1 MTPAEIKALEQQ
13 VLALDE
19 QRCKVLVAKDGPGL
33 ATLIDAGLTYTHASG
48 RRDTK
53 ESYVD
58 SVATKRVQYLPADR
72 PRRGDSARGGYIS
85 DCRGQS

>member
-13 VLALDE
+13 VLQLDE

-33 ATLIDAGLTYTHASG
+33 AALIDAGLTYTHASG

-53 ESYVD
+53 R
-58 SVATKRVQYLPADR
+58 ATSTASRQ
-72 PRRGDSARGGYIS
+72 SACNTYRLIA
-85 DCRGQS
+85 RK